1 MRGAR
6 REDRVNRDHVSWR
19 DRKRLPRL
27 LNMEQRPGQE
37 QEQRGEEIRGKGKG
51 KEGKEQK
58 KEALNRRVRK
68 MEEGRRVMV

>member
-6 REDRVNRDHVSWR
+6 QEDRVKRDHFSWR

-37 QEQRGEEIRGKGKG
+37 QEQREEKIRGKGK
-51 KEGKEQK
+51 EGQEQK
-58 KEALNRRVRK
+58 KRH
-68 MEEGRRVMV
+68 